1 MEVRYNSVHTELQP
15 QSCLRISNSDLAIDN
30 ITTYNNY
37 EYVSYIYIYIYIY
50 IHITSFIIP

>member
-37 EYVSYIYIYIYIY
+37 N
-50 IHITSFIIP
+50 